1 MYMYVYKL
9 IYIYFYKRVFCPM
22 MFGHGLVRKMKTA
35 EFCFRP
41 AKDSLVKIN
50 VSSWS
55 HRVEQI
61 RIYTHNKYLQS

>member
-1 MYMYVYKL
+1 
-9 IYIYFYKRVFCPM
+9 M

-50 VSSWS
+50 VSYWS

-61 RIYTHNKYLQS
+61 RIYTHNKYLQSWHTTWFNSRGAEGE